1 VEVNWKVVIDRIPFG
16 LRVSPCPKG
25 FFFNLDL
32 EFITYY
38 SQLAA
43 YEIQKEVRG
52 MAYEHI
58 QTELKEGVAYL
69 TLNRPPVNVLNIEM
83 MEEVNTYLEGLK
95 KEKSLKLL
103 VIQAMGKAFSAGVD
117 VGEHL
122 GELVYK
128 MIEVFHKMF
137 RLMDAL
143 KVPSIA
149 IVNGSA
155 LGGGCELAL
164 YCDMVIATEK
174 SKFGQPEIQVGV
186 FPPIAALIFPRMM
199 GRKKAMELILAGDTL
214 SAQEALALGLVNKV
228 VPEASLADEANGYI
242 EKFKKLSGIV
252 LKLAKEATLAGLN
265 DDVDKGLKTIEKIYL
280 DRLMKTDDALEGL
293 KAFLEKRKPTWKDQ

>member
-1 VEVNWKVVIDRIPFG
+1 M
-16 LRVSPCPKG
+16 
-25 FFFNLDL
+25 
-32 EFITYY
+32 
-38 SQLAA
+38 
-43 YEIQKEVRG
+43 EVRG
-52 MAYEHI
+52 MAFKHI
-58 QTELKEGVAYL
+58 QTELKDGVATL
-69 TLNRPPVNVLNIEM
+69 ILNRAPVNVLNIEM
-83 MEEVNTYLEGLK
+83 MEEINAYLEGLK

-103 VIQAMGKAFSAGVD
+103 VIQATGKAFSAGVD

-122 GELVYK
+122 GDLVYK

-186 FPPIAALIFPRMM
+186 FPPIAALIFPRIM

-214 SAQEALALGLVNKV
+214 SAQEALTLGLINKV
-228 VPEASLADEANGYI
+228 VTEASLADEANGFI

-252 LKLAKEATLAGLN
+252 LKLAKEAALVGLN
-265 DDVDKGLKTIEKIYL
+265 DDMDKGLKTIEEIYL

-293 KAFLEKRKPTWKDQ
+293 KAFLEKRKPTWRDQ